1 MVFLFQKRNKQY
13 NLIYE
18 KGGAK
23 KYFLFFVA
31 LNSKLNKNSFCQIL
45 KIKIIKF
52 AIKNKSMLSK
62 RCFTLLLFLISV
74 HLMAQRGNYK
84 FNNYG
89 NSSIL
94 LSGNV
99 TGSVDDIAL
108 TYYNPAR
115 LTELGN
121 TKFSFNAQ
129 AYEFSA
135 LKLNHLAG
143 DQTTASDNN
152 FNGIPSIAGG
162 TFNLFGTRF
171 AYSVLSKSKIDININ
186 YSSNFYN
193 NEGSDVIT
201 NDSEAIT
208 KAKFNTRIKDEWVGL
223 TWAKKIN
230 EQLSL
235 GISGFASIYKDRGNT
250 TVNIANQNSDGSV
263 AFYNNDNGYS
273 LESYG
278 FFFKIGANYQL
289 PKFDIGLNIN
299 LPYLEVYQKGKYN
312 YSKIVAGVA
321 SEKDLLFD
329 YIFRDLE
336 TDRKEPFGISVGA
349 GIPFGKSKVHLNVD
363 YIAALQS
370 YNRISIPS
378 FDVGDDEPISVLF
391 EEKRRGIVNFG
402 AGIEMYIN
410 DKFSSFV
417 SFSTDYNAVENS
429 GSFFDLSDNGEVNND
444 FNENFTHLGAG
455 IDWNLKWGSVAF
467 GATYTT
473 GSSKLDRSLNTYSET
488 TNNNLANVKY
498 NRWQFIVGLEIPFLN
513 NKIND
518 VINMGK

>member
-1 MVFLFQKRNKQY
+1 
-13 NLIYE
+13 
-18 KGGAK
+18 
-23 KYFLFFVA
+23 
-31 LNSKLNKNSFCQIL
+31 
-45 KIKIIKF
+45 
-52 AIKNKSMLSK
+52 MLSK

-74 HLMAQRGNYK
+74 HLIAQRGNYK

-99 TGSVDDIAL
+99 TGSVNDIAL

-115 LTELGN
+115 LTELES

-129 AYEFSA
+129 AYELSS

-171 AYSVLSKSKIDININ
+171 AYSILSKSKIDIGIN
-186 YSSNFYN
+186 YSSNFN
-193 NEGSDVIT
+193 NEDFAISA

-223 TWAKKIN
+223 TWAKQLN

-235 GISGFASIYKDRGNT
+235 GISGFASIYKDKGET
-250 TVNIANQNSDGSV
+250 TINIANQNSDGSV

-273 LESYG
+273 IESYG
-278 FFFKIGANYQL
+278 LFLKIGANYHL

-312 YSKIVAGVA
+312 YAKVIAGI
-321 SEKDLLFD
+321 SSNGDQLYD
-329 YIFRDLE
+329 YIYRDLE
-336 TDRKEPFGISVGA
+336 TDRKEPLGVSVGA
-349 GIPFGKSKVHLNVD
+349 GIPLGKSKVHLNVD
-363 YIAALQS
+363 YISGLSS
-370 YNRISIPS
+370 YNRLSIPV
-378 FDVGDDEPISVLF
+378 FDAGDEDPTSVLF
-391 EEKRRGIVNFG
+391 EEKRKGIVNFG

-410 DKFSSFV
+410 NKFSSFV
-417 SFSTDYNAVENS
+417 SFSTDFNSIENS
-429 GSFFDLSDNGEVNND
+429 GVFFDLSDSGEVNND
-444 FNENFTHLGAG
+444 FNENFTHLGG
-455 IDWNLKWGSVAF
+455 GVDWTLKWGSVSF

-473 GSSKLDRSLNTYSET
+473 GSSKLDKSLNLNSET
-488 TNNNLANVKY
+488 SNNLANVKY
-498 NRWQFIVGLEIPFLN
+498 NRWQFIVGIEIPFLN
-513 NKIND
+513 DKIND
-518 VINMGK
+518 VINRTK